1 LTPQIERNKIWLI
14 ALSFQDQPQHIN
26 RNRWNIVHNIVHSSI
41 VHNIHILSSFQEIC
55 LKNLKISGNQQG
67 NRDVPRHGCCND
79 ATRVGLGVRI
89 NQLDE
94 EIVDIFAGHRLRLQ
108 EAWLLWEK

>member
-1 LTPQIERNKIWLI
+1 LCTTSIFYQF
-14 ALSFQDQPQHIN
+14 LSYFH
-26 RNRWNIVHNIVHSSI
+26 
-41 VHNIHILSSFQEIC
+41 EIC

-67 NRDVPRHGCCND
+67 NRYVPRHGCCND
-79 ATRVGLGVRI
+79 APRVGLGVRI

-108 EAWLLWEK
+108 EAWLLWDGKNEEAACD